1 VTGIRAVERLIRFVD
16 KLNLWIGHSFA
27 WTILILTF
35 GGAYEVLVR
44 YAFRAPT
51 TWAFDMSYMM
61 YGALFLMA
69 GPYTLSRNGHVRG
82 DVVYRL
88 WPPRVQAAVDLVL
101 YLLFLLPGSAALVY
115 SGWTF
120 ARRSW
125 QQWEVSIY
133 SPAGMPIYPM
143 KTLIPIAGFLLV
155 LQGLAEIGRCLI
167 CLRDG
172 AWPRRL
178 HDVEEMETAIL
189 HQQEAAASVRERA
202 R

>member
-1 VTGIRAVERLIRFVD
+1 MERFVRTVD
-16 KLNLWIGHSFA
+16 KLNLWVGHSFA
-27 WTILILTF
+27 WVILILTL
-35 GGAYEVLVR
+35 GGAYEVFVR
-44 YAFRAPT
+44 YLLRAPT

-69 GPYTLSRNGHVRG
+69 GAYTLSRNGHVRG
-82 DVVYRL
+82 DVIYRL

-101 YLLFLLPGSAALVY
+101 YLLFLLPGSAALLY

-133 SPAGMPIYPM
+133 SPAGMPVYPM

-155 LQGLAEIGRCLI
+155 LQGLAEICRCLM

-172 AWPRRL
+172 QWPRRL
-178 HDVEEMETAIL
+178 HDVEELESAIL
-189 HQQEAAASVRERA
+189 HEQEAMRA
-202 R
+202 RGEAVR

>member
-1 VTGIRAVERLIRFVD
+1 MERFIRVVD
-16 KLNLWIGHSFA
+16 KISLWVGHSFA
-27 WTILILTF
+27 WTILILTL
-35 GGAYEVLVR
+35 GTAYEVFVR
-44 YAFRAPT
+44 YVLRAPT

-69 GPYTLSRNGHVRG
+69 GAYTLSRNGHVRG

-101 YLLFLLPGSAALVY
+101 YLLFLLPGSAALLY

-120 ARRSW
+120 AERSW
-125 QQWEVSIY
+125 RQWEVSIY
-133 SPAGMPIYPM
+133 SPAGMPVYPM
-143 KTLIPIAGFLLV
+143 KTLIPIAGALLV
-155 LQGLAEIGRCLI
+155 LQGLAEIGRCIL

-178 HDVEEMETAIL
+178 HDVEELETAIL
-189 HQQEAAASVRERA
+189 HEQEAMRA
-202 R
+202 RAEAGR

>member
-1 VTGIRAVERLIRFVD
+1 MERFVRVVD
-16 KLNLWIGHSFA
+16 KINLWVGHSFA

-35 GGAYEVLVR
+35 GIAYEVFVR
-44 YAFRAPT
+44 YVLRSPT
-51 TWAFDMSYMM
+51 TWAFDLSYMM
-61 YGALFLMA
+61 YGSLFLMA
-69 GPYTLSRNGHVRG
+69 GAYTLSRNGHVRG

-88 WPPRVQAAVDLVL
+88 WPPRVQATVDLVL
-101 YLLFLLPGSAALVY
+101 YLLFMLPGSIALLY

-120 ARRSW
+120 AARSW
-125 QQWEVSIY
+125 RQWEVSIY

-143 KTLIPIAGFLLV
+143 KTLIPIAGALLV

-172 AWPRRL
+172 AWPLRL

-189 HQQEAAASVRERA
+189 HEQEAMRA
-202 R
+202 REEAGR

>member
-1 VTGIRAVERLIRFVD
+1 MERFVRTVD
-16 KLNLWIGHSFA
+16 KLNLWVGHSFA
-27 WTILILTF
+27 WAILILTL
-35 GGAYEVLVR
+35 GGAYEVFVR
-44 YAFRAPT
+44 YLLRAPT

-69 GPYTLSRNGHVRG
+69 GAYTLSRNGHVRG
-82 DVVYRL
+82 DVIYRL

-101 YLLFLLPGSAALVY
+101 YLLFLLPGSAALLY

-133 SPAGMPIYPM
+133 SPAGMPVYPM
-143 KTLIPIAGFLLV
+143 KTLIPITGFLLV
-155 LQGLAEIGRCLI
+155 LQGLAEICRCLM

-172 AWPRRL
+172 QWPRRL
-178 HDVEEMETAIL
+178 HDVEELESAIL
-189 HQQEAAASVRERA
+189 HEQEAMRA
-202 R
+202 RGEAVR

>member
-1 VTGIRAVERLIRFVD
+1 MDRFIRFVD
-16 KLNLWIGHSFA
+16 KLNLWVGHSFA

-35 GGAYEVLVR
+35 GVAYEVLVR
-44 YAFRAPT
+44 YVFRAPT

-88 WPPRVQAAVDLVL
+88 WPPRTQAAVDLVL
-101 YLLFLLPGSAALVY
+101 YAIFLLPGSAALFY

-143 KTLIPIAGFLLV
+143 KTLIPIAGVLLV
-155 LQGLAEIGRCLI
+155 LQGAAEICRCLRCI
-167 CLRDG
+167 QDG
-172 AWPRRL
+172 AWPPRL
-178 HDVEEMETAIL
+178 HDVEEMESAIL
-189 HQQEAAASVRERA
+189 HQEESRRAGPEAAR
-202 R
+202 

>member
-1 VTGIRAVERLIRFVD
+1 MERFVRIVD
-16 KLNLWIGHSFA
+16 KINLWVGHSFA

-35 GGAYEVLVR
+35 GIVYEVFVR
-44 YAFRAPT
+44 YVLRSPT
-51 TWAFDMSYMM
+51 TWAFDLSYMM

-69 GPYTLSRNGHVRG
+69 GAYTLSRNGHVRG

-101 YLLFLLPGSAALVY
+101 YLLFVLPGSAALLY

-120 ARRSW
+120 AARSW
-125 QQWEVSIY
+125 RQWEVSIY

-143 KTLIPIAGFLLV
+143 KTLIPIAGALLV
-155 LQGLAEIGRCLI
+155 LQGLAEIFRCLI

-172 AWPRRL
+172 AWPLRL

-189 HQQEAAASVRERA
+189 HEQEAIRA
-202 R
+202 RGEAGR